1 MKDTLT
7 VAHFESFRS
16 VPGRWGVSLKAPRVV
31 HVAHT
36 LDEVVPL
43 LDEAER
49 EGARSWVAVALSY
62 EAAPSLDPSC
72 KARPSNGF
80 PLAWAAVFDS
90 ACSPPPLSSRP
101 FTLAPW
107 TSSVGADSYTNA
119 VRSIR
124 ERIERGD
131 VYQVNYTFPL
141 VSEFHGDPW
150 SCYQLLGKRQ
160 QAGYSAYLEIG
171 DFTVLSF
178 SPELLIERTGQILST
193 RPMKGTARRGRPLD
207 DHEKAEKLR
216 QSVKDRAENAMIVD
230 LMRNDLSRVAR
241 LGTVD
246 VPEMFAVE
254 PYGQVLQMSSTVTAE
269 LDDQHGFV
277 ATMKA
282 IFPGG
287 SITGAPKYS
296 SMSIIRELEP
306 APRGLYTGAI
316 GYIRPGGD
324 FIFNIAIR
332 TMVIDTAV
340 GRATFGVG
348 GGITWDSTAEGEYTE
363 ALLKAEFLSD
373 LPEEFDLLETIGLH
387 GGRYHLLE
395 RHVARAD
402 ESSRYYGFRSDK
414 TALRA
419 ELSRVADLHPNGS
432 WKVRVTMSRDGQMC
446 ANAFEMPARTS
457 FQRVQFARRAVDRD
471 DSRVFNKTTDRSPYD
486 ELLAASPEVDDV
498 ILWNADGEVT
508 ESTIAN
514 IVVEIDGQ
522 LYTPALTSGLL
533 AGTQRAELLDQGIVE
548 ERVITKREL
557 AAAGSF
563 YLLNSVRGWVRA
575 ELIEPIQV

>member
-1 MKDTLT
+1 
-7 VAHFESFRS
+7 
-16 VPGRWGVSLKAPRVV
+16 
-31 HVAHT
+31 
-36 LDEVVPL
+36 
-43 LDEAER
+43 
-49 EGARSWVAVALSY
+49 
-62 EAAPSLDPSC
+62 
-72 KARPSNGF
+72 
-80 PLAWAAVFDS
+80 
-90 ACSPPPLSSRP
+90 
-101 FTLAPW
+101 
-107 TSSVGADSYTNA
+107 
-119 VRSIR
+119 
-124 ERIERGD
+124 
-131 VYQVNYTFPL
+131 
-141 VSEFHGDPW
+141 
-150 SCYQLLGKRQ
+150 
-160 QAGYSAYLEIG
+160 
-171 DFTVLSF
+171 
-178 SPELLIERTGQILST
+178 
-193 RPMKGTARRGRPLD
+193 
-207 DHEKAEKLR
+207 
-216 QSVKDRAENAMIVD
+216 
-230 LMRNDLSRVAR
+230 
-241 LGTVD
+241 
-246 VPEMFAVE
+246 MFAVE

-332 TMVIDTAV
+332 TMVIDTAT

-373 LPEEFDLLETIGLH
+373 PPEEFDLLETIGLH
-387 GGRYHLLE
+387 SGRYHLLG
-395 RHVARAD
+395 RHVARTE
-402 ESSRYYGFRSDK
+402 ESSRYYGFRWDE

-419 ELSRVADLHPNGS
+419 ELIRIADLHPNGS
-432 WKVRVTMSRDGQMC
+432 WKVRVTMSRDGGVC
-446 ANAFEMPARTS
+446 ANAFEMPARTP

-471 DSRVFNKTTDRSPYD
+471 DSRLFNKTTDRSTYE
-486 ELLAASPEVDDV
+486 ELLAASAEVDDV

-533 AGTQRAELLDQGIVE
+533 AGTQRAELLDRGIVK
-548 ERVITKREL
+548 ERVITKQEL

-563 YLLNSVRGWVRA
+563 YLLNSVRGWIRA
-575 ELIEPIQV
+575 ELVESIEV